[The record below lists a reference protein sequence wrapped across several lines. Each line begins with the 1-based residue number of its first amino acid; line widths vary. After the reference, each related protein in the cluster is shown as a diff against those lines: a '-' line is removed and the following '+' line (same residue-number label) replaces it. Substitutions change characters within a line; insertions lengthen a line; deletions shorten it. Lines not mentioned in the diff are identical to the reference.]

1 MDITIVIWSFFLV
14 YGLAIANE
22 TVSSSSPSI
31 HTDMMVGVPQTI
43 VIGSSS
49 SPSSL
54 ELLTDNMVNMDISTS
69 SGVTKKGSI
78 VPRKGTPKGK

>member
-14 YGLAIANE
+14 YGLAVANE

-31 HTDMMVGVPQTI
+31 HTDMMVGLPQTI

-54 ELLTDNMVNMDISTS
+54 ELLTDNMVDISTS